1 MSQPPAGDQLAAT
14 VRGDFVL
21 PRFDCWKITL
31 SACQLQTSNR
41 NIVCELYSHHEY
53 LPLNALRIF
62 EAAARL
68 ESFSSAADELFVTH
82 GAVSKQIK
90 QLEEW
95 LGVRL
100 FERAGGRVKLT
111 DTGWRYL
118 IQVQDGLDLIANA
131 TSQLLQPDNQR
142 RLTINSTPTMA
153 MHWLMP
159 RCMYS
164 AKATRMWN
172 CIW

>member
-1 MSQPPAGDQLAAT
+1 
-14 VRGDFVL
+14 
-21 PRFDCWKITL
+21 
-31 SACQLQTSNR
+31 
-41 NIVCELYSHHEY
+41 
-53 LPLNALRIF
+53 
-62 EAAARL
+62 
-68 ESFSSAADELFVTH
+68 
-82 GAVSKQIK
+82 
-90 QLEEW
+90 
-95 LGVRL
+95 VRL

-164 AKATRMWN
+164 AKATRMWS